1 MNTLSYKT
9 EHVDL
14 EQGDGLGKYLA
25 FYFFVDGNKIES
37 SEYNPANCFDILDE
51 RASNNQIMVLTHCAC
66 GVWECSSLV
75 ARVKYLPNDIVEWT
89 VDELRYPNNPQ
100 KYFFTKNDYES
111 VIKEVRKIALRE
123 AAEKKIHLNN
133 IKSKK

>member
-9 EHVDL
+9 EYVDL

-25 FYFFVDGNKIES
+25 FYFFIDGNKIES

-51 RASNNQIMVLTHCAC
+51 RASNQHLIVLAHCTC
-66 GVWECSSLV
+66 GAWECNSLV
-75 ARVKYLPNDIVEWT
+75 AKVNYLLSDIVEWI
-89 VDELRYPNNPQ
+89 VDELRCSNNPQ

-111 VIKEVRKIALRE
+111 VIKEVKQIASKE
-123 AAEKKIHLNN
+123 AA
-133 IKSKK
+133 SK

>member
-9 EHVDL
+9 EYVDL

-25 FYFFVDGNKIES
+25 FYFFIDGNKIES

-51 RASNNQIMVLTHCAC
+51 RASNQHLIVLAHCTC
-66 GVWECSSLV
+66 GVWECNSLV
-75 ARVKYLPNDIVEWT
+75 AKVNYLLGDIVEWT
-89 VDELRYPNNPQ
+89 VDELRCSNNPH

-111 VIKEVRKIALRE
+111 VIEEVKQSASKE
-123 AAEKKIHLNN
+123 AA
-133 IKSKK
+133 SK